1 MICKKKGVKII
12 KKIFL
17 ILLVGLFAVI
27 VAACNDLPTLES
39 ISIEGQDVEFYV
51 GEEFN
56 TKDLVVTAKLSDAT
70 TKVVTDQ
77 AEVSHNVDTTKAG
90 TYTVTVT
97 YKNLSET
104 YDVTVIAD
112 SLVNFTIEGLI
123 TEYKIGQEV
132 SFEGATATESYQS
145 GKEVAADLASYDVVL
160 KAGEEEYT
168 GAFNK
173 IGAHTVTISKGE
185 VVYSYEVTVSANIYS
200 SIEAAV
206 NAGKANANKVS
217 KGTSSIDNDG
227 YVNEETYEFG
237 ANYTKSG
244 NSEQTYHYVLL
255 EDGTVFGLVEG
266 IDWEGN
272 PYVEPAY
279 EPMEQ
284 NLLGVDYR
292 GVLNYNYDMFGAE
305 SLVET
310 LAYVGAEA
318 INYAEVLPTEAGEV
332 VTYAFSF
339 ELIIEDF
346 YYYFVNVE
354 FSLDAA
360 SEIIKEAKVEMKGYM
375 FISNEETGENEQPTE
390 FGEPDFTRVVTVS
403 QEAGERNAVNPY
415 PVDELFMESFDLLDA
430 EGNKLENGAT
440 IKAPM
445 KESYSLEVANINP
458 ETANPSIDQI
468 NVLVLDETGFETYS
482 VFGGYDYG
490 YVTVTAYKAGNY
502 QLVISS
508 TNVTYTFNFVVDYS
522 PLETFVAGVY
532 DEDWWE
538 LVEADS
544 ATVYTNQT
552 LQFGAIVNDG
562 ANDACVVTCEGV
574 EIFEGEYYEFV
585 AAEVGTYVIT
595 LTSVANPEL
604 SATITVTVEEA
615 PSVAEILNGKYQFT
629 SVMLGTAIYEFTPEY
644 EGATNGVLVIEYD
657 GAYVGMG
664 TGYFD
669 YAYYPGWLQLTP
681 QNPGSYNCAFGAE
694 IDAAFNLLCT
704 FNGFAQGNLVKYEES
719 EAVPGAL
726 NGIYAATFIHPKNG
740 FEFLFQLTFNVDGTG
755 YYSLMNNAY
764 EGSFKYVN
772 NEGVI
777 EFSELV
783 ADFGAD
789 VVLTATI
796 AENVI
801 SCTSVFTDQ
810 GNELTLSYTGGEEVQ
825 EEATTTP
832 VVGENT
838 VFVSMRGT
846 ELYFT
851 PEESG
856 SYTISI
862 DGNIAGILIEQTD
875 VWYEASYTLDLEA
888 GVELLIVIVTATW
901 STPEQNTTLTITKN

>member
-1 MICKKKGVKII
+1 M

-17 ILLVGLFAVI
+17 FLLVGLFAVV
-27 VAACNDLPTLES
+27 VAACGNLPTLES
-39 ISIEGQDVEFYV
+39 ISLEGQDVEFYV

-56 TKDLVVTAKLSDAT
+56 TNGLVVTAKLSDAT
-70 TKVVTDQ
+70 TKVVTNE
-77 AEVSHNVDTTKAG
+77 AEVSHNVDTTQAG

-112 SLVNFTIEGLI
+112 ALVNFTVEGLK
-123 TEYKIGQEV
+123 TEYKVGQEV
-132 SFEGATATESYQS
+132 SFEGATAKETYQS
-145 GKEVAADLASYDVVL
+145 GKEVAADLASFDVAL
-160 KAGEEEYT
+160 KAGEVEYT
-168 GAFNK
+168 GAFTK
-173 IGAHTVTISKGE
+173 VGAHTVTISKGQ
-185 VVYSYEVTVSANIYS
+185 VVYSYEVTVSANVYS

-237 ANYTKSG
+237 ENYTKSG

-255 EDGTVFGLVEG
+255 ENGTVFGLVEG

-292 GVLNYNYDMFGAE
+292 AVLNYNYDMFGAE

-318 INYAEVLPTEAGEV
+318 INYVEVLPTEAGEV
-332 VTYAFSF
+332 VTYTFSF
-339 ELIIEDF
+339 EIIIENF

-354 FSLDAA
+354 FSLDAET
-360 SEIIKEAKVEMKGYM
+360 EIIKEVKVEMKGYM
-375 FISNEETGENEQPTE
+375 FTYSEKVGDYVQPTE

-430 EGNKLENGAT
+430 EGNKLEDGAT
-440 IKAPM
+440 ISAPM
-445 KESYSLEVANINP
+445 YESYSLEVANINP
-458 ETANPSIDQI
+458 ENANPSIDQI
-468 NVLVLDETGFETYS
+468 SVLVLDESGFETYS

-508 TNVTYTFNFVVDYS
+508 TNVTYTFNFVVEYS

-532 DEDWWE
+532 NEDWWE

-544 ATVYTNQT
+544 ATVYANQV
-552 LQFGAIVNDG
+552 LQFGAIVNEG
-562 ANDACVVTCEGV
+562 ANDACVVTCEGAL
-574 EIFEGEYYEFV
+574 ISEGEYYEFT
-585 AAEVGTYVIT
+585 ASEVGTYVIT
-595 LTSVANPEL
+595 LTSSVNPEL

-615 PSVAEILNGKYQFT
+615 PSIAEILNGKYQFT
-629 SVMLGTAIYEFTPEY
+629 SMMLGTAIYEFTPAY

-669 YAYYPGWLQLTP
+669 YAYYPGWLEVVP
-681 QNPGSYNCAFGAE
+681 QNVGSYNCPFSVE
-694 IDAAFNLLCT
+694 LDDSFNLLCT
-704 FNGFAQGNLVKYEES
+704 YNYFAQGNLVRYEATEGV
-719 EAVPGAL
+719 EGAL
-726 NGIYAATFIHPKNG
+726 SGIYGATFIHPLNG
-740 FEFLFQLTFNVDGTG
+740 FEFAFQLTFNVDGTG
-755 YYSLMNNAY
+755 YYSLMNGAY
-764 EGSFKYVN
+764 EGSFNYVN
-772 NEGVI
+772 AEGVI
-777 EFSELV
+777 EFSEV
-783 ADFGAD
+783 AASFGAD

-796 AENVI
+796 TDNVI
-801 SCTSVFTDQ
+801 ECTTLFTDNY
-810 GNELTLSYTGGEEVQ
+810 NELTLNYSGGDEVLG
-825 EEATTTP
+825 EATT
-832 VVGENT
+832 VLSVGENV
-838 VFVSMRGT
+838 VFVGMRGT
-846 ELYFT
+846 ELFFT
-851 PEESG
+851 PEETG
-856 SYTISI
+856 TYTISI
-862 DGNIAGILIEQTD
+862 DGEIAGILIESTD
-875 VWYEASYTLDLEA
+875 VWYEASYTLELEA
-888 GVELLIVIVTATW
+888 GVELLIVVVTAYW
-901 STPEQNTTLTITKN
+901 STPEQNTVLTITKN